1 MCLQTRAHTQAD
13 AAGGAR
19 TVDPRCRRLRRC
31 RRRRRCRGRRRLQD
45 VQEEILKKTSE
56 KSVLLGGD
64 EEGLGS
70 IIFGLDAVARVVLL
84 EVEQAAWKTNEQVR
98 CNQGTTLIDRAI
110 ALKG

>member
-1 MCLQTRAHTQAD
+1 MCWQTRTRARAQAD

-19 TVDPRCRRLRRC
+19 TADPRCRRLRRC

-45 VQEEILKKTSE
+45 VQEEILE

-70 IIFGLDAVARVVLL
+70 IIFGLDAVAHMVLL